1 MSGSIRIVDLPDL
14 GAVTDASSV
23 VAEKAG
29 SGRLSALALRTYC
42 AVGTLPEAPV
52 DGSAYAR
59 LNASWQ
65 RVLPLSGGTIT
76 GNLNVSGTATVAG
89 VATFGNN
96 AYVQSLGISAVNSYE
111 WTLGVNGSGD
121 HVQTHRAGWF
131 DLWSSA
137 TGERSWQGP
146 GGGMVLGPVGN
157 LTMTGAVTG
166 TQFLVAG
173 TSGAFGMSLGGSG
186 RIVSFLPGFY
196 LDFAATGP
204 TAGTL
209 QYVDTGGPLWVMRA
223 SDQFCFNPQS
233 AVGGNGAYIN
243 ASDRRVKAN
252 VAPSDKGLAEVL
264 QLQPVTFT
272 RTNPAT
278 TGNEIGFIAQD
289 VQAVVPEAV
298 WGNAGLPRED
308 GEPLLGLT
316 SETITALNVNAIKEL
331 HSMIATLQTRIA
343 SLEAAAA

>member
-1 MSGSIRIVDLPDL
+1 MSGSIRIVELPDL

-23 VAEKAG
+23 VAEKSG
-29 SGRLSALALRTYC
+29 SGRLSAPALRDYC
-42 AVGTLPEAPV
+42 NIGTLSEAPI
-52 DGSAYAR
+52 DGFSYGR
-59 LNASWQ
+59 MNGTWSGVLSLN
-65 RVLPLSGGTIT
+65 GGTVTGGLVLT
-76 GNLNVSGTATVAG
+76 GNLTAALNVYAKAIYINP
-89 VATFGNN
+89 A
-96 AYVQSLGISAVNSYE
+96 NSYE
-111 WTLGVNGSGD
+111 WSLGIDGSGN
-121 HVQTHRAGWF
+121 HIQSHRAGWY
-131 DLWSSA
+131 DLWTSA
-137 TGERSWQGP
+137 TGARSWNGTA
-146 GGGMVLGPVGN
+146 GTLMTLDAVGN
-157 LTMTGAVTG
+157 LSIPAKMTA
-166 TQFLVAG
+166 TQFWVAG
-173 TSGAFGMSLGGSG
+173 TSEAFGLALGGSG
-186 RIVSFLPGFY
+186 RILTFLPGFY

-243 ASDRRVKAN
+243 ASDARVKTN
-252 VAPSDKGLAEVL
+252 IAPSDKGLAEVL

-289 VQAVVPEAV
+289 VQPIVPEAV

-308 GEPLLGLT
+308 GEPLLGLS

-331 HSMIATLQTRIA
+331 NAKIEALTTRLA
-343 SLEAAAA
+343 ALESTTA